1 MLKVQEGE
9 DSLAWKNDGRGKFS
23 VKSYYKSL
31 RAESNFLFPANEI
44 WGLCAPL
51 RSRFFAWEAIWGK
64 ILTVDMLMKRGWSMA
79 IGAAFVKTMRSQ
91 LTTF

>member
-31 RAESNFLFPANEI
+31 RAEKKILFPANEI